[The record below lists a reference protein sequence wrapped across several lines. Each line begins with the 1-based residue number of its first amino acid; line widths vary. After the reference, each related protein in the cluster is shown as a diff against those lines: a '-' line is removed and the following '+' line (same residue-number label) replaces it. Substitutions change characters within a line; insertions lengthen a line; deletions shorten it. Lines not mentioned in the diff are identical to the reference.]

1 MKRKKLCIAFSKYLL
16 STLLLVLLVTSVS
29 VANKEQFDKDTKLV
43 VRDGTG
49 KQVGLLIDIAPVVLI
64 LLEINGQKV
73 VLKPPDLGE
82 LDESGVP
89 LHGTI
94 DALSILDQGGSL
106 LDMRI
111 AMPTAL
117 IIYESDDCSGEPFLS
132 SVPFSPISVERLGLT
147 FPSIGPPGLNP
158 EAGLK
163 RSVFVST
170 GLLLGNIDVG
180 SKRDWNLENGSLG
193 ECEEESALGI
203 PVQDYEEVGE
213 IPEFLLP
220 FSIEFG

>member
-1 MKRKKLCIAFSKYLL
+1 VKRKKLCTVFSKYLL

-29 VANKEQFDKDTKLV
+29 VAKKEEFDKDTKLV

-49 KQVGLLIDIAPVVLI
+49 KQVGLLIDIAPVALI

-89 LHGTI
+89 LHGTV

-106 LDMRI
+106 QDMRI

-132 SVPFSPISVERLGLT
+132 AIGFSTINEERLGLN
-147 FPSIGPPGLNP
+147 FPSIGPPGLDP
-158 EAGLK
+158 EADDQ
-163 RSVFVST
+163 RSFFESS
-170 GLLLGNIDVG
+170 GLLLGNINVG

-193 ECEEESALGI
+193 ECEEESAPGI
-203 PVQDYEEVGE
+203 PVQDYEEVGK

-220 FSIEFG
+220 FSIEFE